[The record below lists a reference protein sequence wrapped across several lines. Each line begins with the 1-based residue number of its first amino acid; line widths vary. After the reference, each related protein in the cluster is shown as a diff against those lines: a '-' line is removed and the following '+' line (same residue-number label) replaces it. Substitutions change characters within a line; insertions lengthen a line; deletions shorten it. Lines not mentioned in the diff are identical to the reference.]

1 MFRTK
6 SDTSH
11 RVELL
16 KRVPLFADCT
26 TVELAV
32 IAGQAHEIHVPSGA
46 VIVEQGEQ
54 GDKFFV
60 LAEGLAHVHVDGRKV
75 ASIGAGSFFG
85 EMALIEHGPRSATVT
100 AELPVRLLVIDS
112 HGFETIRTIPSVADK
127 VMLGMSERLR
137 AANVT
142 G

>member
-1 MFRTK
+1 MFRTR

-11 RVELL
+11 RVDLL

-32 IAGQAHEIHVPSGA
+32 IAGKADEVHVPSGS
-46 VIVEQGEQ
+46 VIVEHGSK
-54 GDKFFV
+54 GDRFFV

-100 AELPVRLLVIDS
+100 AELPVRLLVIDE
-112 HGFETIRTIPSVADK
+112 HGFETVRTIPSVADK
-127 VMLGMSERLR
+127 VMVGMAERLR
-137 AANVT
+137 AANLST
-142 G
+142 